1 VFGWEIKSPGIGGI
15 RFEALVE
22 WYLTE
27 RAQEIIDNQQDIALE
42 EQIVRKVI
50 RRLMKKDQ
58 VFLAIDD
65 GSGTSAADSPDPLL
79 VIHPSYISP
88 EEL

>member
-1 VFGWEIKSPGIGGI
+1 M
-15 RFEALVE
+15 L
-22 WYLTE
+22 WYLNERETE
-27 RAQEIIDNQQDIALE
+27 MIENQQDPGVE
-42 EQIVRKVI
+42 EQIIRKVI

-65 GSGTSAADSPDPLL
+65 GTGTSAADSSDPLI

>member
-1 VFGWEIKSPGIGGI
+1 M
-15 RFEALVE
+15 E
-22 WYLTE
+22 WYLNE
-27 RAQEIIDNQQDIALE
+27 RSQEIIDNQQDVAVE
-42 EQIVRKVI
+42 DQIIRKVI

-65 GSGTSAADSPDPLL
+65 GSGTSAADSSDPLL